1 MAPLAKEVRRPL
13 YRLQFGAWRAARN
26 ENICLHLK
34 VKRCALTF
42 TSLIR
47 NNQKVDTTRVSTA
60 RRRDKPNAEQTHDG
74 ILLGLLNADG
84 P

>member
-13 YRLQFGAWRAARN
+13 YHLQFGAGQAARN

-34 VKRCALTF
+34 IKPCALTF

-47 NNQKVDTTRVSTA
+47 NNQKVDTTQMSTA
-60 RRRDKPNAEQTHDG
+60 RRRNKQNAEQTHDG
-74 ILLGLLNADG
+74 IPLGLLNADG